1 MIMTWDNAIENYRTF
16 LILEKSLSPNSVE
29 AYLNDVRKLEKFCEE
44 NFSVTDLKKVTY
56 EMLRE
61 YISFVSDMGVTNRTQ
76 ARSISS
82 IRSFF
87 KFLVYDGILE
97 TNPTKLLEAPKVGRK
112 LPSTL
117 TVEEIDTI
125 LNSVEMF
132 KPEGQRNKAI
142 IETLYSCGL
151 RVSELIGLKLSNVN
165 FRQGIIK
172 IEGKGNKER
181 LIPLGK
187 NAKQEI
193 KLYLKGYRSYLDIQ
207 PEFEDILF
215 LNKRGAALSRVMVFN
230 IIKHLAHR
238 AGLKKSISPH
248 TFRHSFASHL
258 VTGGADLRAVQDM
271 LGHESIL
278 TTEIYTHLDNNY
290 LKDTINKFH
299 PRIKKDE
306 EEAAEEE
313 KKGKKKKDQEEE

>member
-1 MIMTWDNAIENYRTF
+1 MTWDNAIENYKTF
-16 LILEKSLSPNSVE
+16 LILEKSLSANSVE
-29 AYLNDVRKLEKFCEE
+29 AYLNDIRKLAKYCEE
-44 NFSVTDLKKVTY
+44 KHNVKQMEKVSYDILKDY
-56 EMLRE
+56 L
-61 YISFVSDMGVTNRTQ
+61 SFVNEMGVTHRTQ

-82 IRSFF
+82 VRSFF

-97 TNPTKLLEAPKVGRK
+97 ANPSKLLEAPKVGRK
-112 LPSTL
+112 LPSIL
-117 TVEEIDTI
+117 TVEEIDAI
-125 LNSVEMF
+125 LGAVEMY

-151 RVSELIGLKLSNVN
+151 RVSELISVKISNIT
-165 FRQGIIK
+165 FRMGIIK

-181 LIPLGK
+181 IIPLSK

-193 KLYLKGYRSYLDIQ
+193 KLYMKGYRDYLDIQ
-207 PEFEDILF
+207 KGYEDVLF
-215 LNKRGAALSRVMVFN
+215 LNKRGTSLSRVMVFN
-230 IIKHLAHR
+230 IIKHLAER
-238 AGLKKSISPH
+238 AKIQKPVSPH

-290 LKDTINKFH
+290 LKETINQYH
-299 PRIKKDE
+299 PRIKDD
-306 EEAAEEE
+306 A
-313 KKGKKKKDQEEE
+313 KKDQAKKNK